1 MAHLVEGGDVD
12 AADLRELAEHLVTG
26 GTSVA
31 QLAMTLTEL
40 DDLLLALADHHAVEK
55 RREGLGVVNGRSAAD
70 DDGVVLAAVSRMQRN
85 AGEVEALEVVGA
97 GHLVRDV
104 ESHHVEGCD
113 GRRALK

>member
-40 DDLLLALADHHAVEK
+40 DDLLLALADHHAVENGA
-55 RREGLGVVNGRSAAD
+55 RGSGL
-70 DDGVVLAAVSRMQRN
+70 
-85 AGEVEALEVVGA
+85 
-97 GHLVRDV
+97 
-104 ESHHVEGCD
+104 
-113 GRRALK
+113 